1 MEQVLTESL
10 QEVVNRDPLYFQYP
24 ILSSS
29 YEEFTYLRD
38 AAWARSGCIP
48 PPAPCSSHPEFT
60 VWLLQ
65 QQKLF
70 ESTTKGFDNR
80 LRDRK
85 LVLEMFP
92 GVHEKGDPDQ
102 LLRCG
107 PKIFAKGYCRIVFG
121 DHGPY
126 FELLPFQVDWTFFRD
141 HLLKGP
147 QRHYHEHWMTV
158 CENDSVT
165 DKESNKLKLYDQF
178 RGVDDEPNPPS
189 GPSSANNNRP
199 EGYADYRPGRLYV
212 SCFEVT
218 AVETSTNSASSPN
231 LPVNRSQRI
240 ILAFG
245 ALVLAAVVLSKLLRG
260 PNSGR

>member
-1 MEQVLTESL
+1 MDQVLTESL

-24 ILSSS
+24 ILNSS
-29 YEEFTYLRD
+29 YEEFSYLRD
-38 AAWARSGCIP
+38 AAWTRSGCIP
-48 PPAPCSSHPEFT
+48 PPAPCSSQPEFQ
-60 VWLLQ
+60 VWLQ
-65 QQKLF
+65 QQKGLF
-70 ESTTKGFDNR
+70 ESTTKGLANR

-92 GVHEKGDPDQ
+92 LVKEEGDADQ

-107 PKIFAKGYCRIVFG
+107 PKIFAKGYSRIVFG

-147 QRHYHEHWMTV
+147 QRHYHEHWMTI
-158 CENDSVT
+158 CEKDSVT

-178 RGVDDEPNPPS
+178 RGVEDEPNPPS

-212 SCFEVT
+212 SCLEVT
-218 AVETSTNSASSPN
+218 DVESSGAVLPSSVLPLPN
-231 LPVNRSQRI
+231 PNKQV
-240 ILAFG
+240 ILVA
-245 ALVLAAVVLSKLLRG
+245 AVAVTVLAAVVLLRL
-260 PNSGR
+260 NRKH